1 MKKILYTL
9 LAGLFALTSCSNEAT
24 EELAAQTEATTFTF
38 SMAGDELQ
46 TRATG
51 TITPARYVMEVWSA
65 DGTTAENVFDTDG
78 TPTNRAVFTDASI
91 TVTLDKTKAYTCLF
105 WADDNATYNAA
116 SLKDISLNSGK
127 TDYTEAYYAKES
139 VAIGGSSSVSVTLS
153 RAVAKINLTETAT
166 VKTTENLALKF
177 TNIYPTFSVSDGAT
191 TGTAAEWTKTVTPAA
206 TTGTIGTFYFFAQ
219 QSSQAL
225 TEFTFTYASESSK
238 TVSNVPYQQNHATNI
253 KGEYSSLLDGTFT
266 VSADDGWNETEND
279 NTF

>member
-9 LAGLFALTSCSNEAT
+9 LAGLFALTSCSKEAT
-24 EELAAQTEATTFTF
+24 EELATQTEATTFTF
-38 SMAGDELQ
+38 SVAGDELQ

-78 TPTNRAVFTDASI
+78 TPTNRAVFTGASI

-116 SLKDISLNSGK
+116 SLKAISLNSGK
-127 TDYTEAYYAKES
+127 TDYTEAYYAKKS
-139 VAIGGSSSVSVTLS
+139 VATGGSSSVSVTLS
-153 RAVAKINLTETAT
+153 RAVAKINLTETTT
-166 VKTTENLALKF
+166 VKTTENLVLKF

-219 QSSQAL
+219 SASAL
-225 TEFTFTYASESSK
+225 TEFTFTYASEGAK

-266 VSADDGWNETEND
+266 VSADDGWN
-279 NTF
+279 